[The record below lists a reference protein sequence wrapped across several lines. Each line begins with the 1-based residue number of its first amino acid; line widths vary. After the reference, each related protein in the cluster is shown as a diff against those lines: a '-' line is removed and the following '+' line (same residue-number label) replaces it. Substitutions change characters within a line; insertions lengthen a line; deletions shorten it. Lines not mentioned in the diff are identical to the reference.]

1 MRRRRKG
8 PYTKIEMVSDVEE
21 ASIQDEN
28 YVRNAKDECEPK
40 PSLYVSNHL
49 PEMIPSPFT
58 RHDAGLVHPQS
69 LNGDEFVM
77 LAEKFGLGR
86 RIGHVRE

>member
-1 MRRRRKG
+1 MRHHRKG
-8 PYTKIEMVSDVEE
+8 PCRKTGMVSGVEE
-21 ASIQDEN
+21 ISIQDEN
-28 YVRNAKDECEPK
+28 YVRNAKNECEPK
-40 PSLYVSNHL
+40 PSFHVSNHL
-49 PEMIPSPFT
+49 PEMIPSPLT